1 MAYYKPDIKIGS
13 IYIPQNNSTSKSRS
27 GLTGVKNDH
36 DSTWKAG
43 SFPNQALCS
52 SGGVC

>member
-1 MAYYKPDIKIGS
+1 MAYYKPDINGQYLNTPIQLNK
-13 IYIPQNNSTSKSRS
+13 Q
-27 GLTGVKNDH
+27 TGAVSPGWNDH